1 MDSDQVIQELL
12 ANQNIHQEDNVIE
25 LYLGKQ
31 GLEEVNSLQRFR
43 MLQRIWLNSN
53 KLRDLFMKN
62 TQQSFLQHNFRVSE
76 LHLQCNEL
84 STITGAISHLRCLQ
98 VLMLQKN
105 QLANLSAVL
114 QELLPLRAL
123 KTLNLFDN
131 PMAQEEV
138 YRLLTIHLLPSVNLL
153 DRQGSTDDRNVSN
166 ASYERSNT
174 GRWQA
179 LLVFWKF
186 RREVKAT
193 ERKAAYETYEPHQQA
208 VKDSV
213 AFGRA
218 LSQASYEND
227 AKQTRVNT
235 ADLPKTPTNFVDK
248 IIKKTDPND
257 RRSLMQYTM
266 FDWSRVPDS
275 LQRRQGTPVLPPKNL
290 TVTFR

>member
-1 MDSDQVIQELL
+1 MDSDELIHNVL
-12 ANQNIHQEDNVIE
+12 EKQGIHQEDKVIE
-25 LYLGKQ
+25 LYLGKHD
-31 GLEEVNSLQRFR
+31 LEEVNSLQRFR
-43 MLQRIWLNSN
+43 MLQRVWLNSN
-53 KLRDLFMKN
+53 KLRDLFTKN
-62 TQQSFLQHNFRVSE
+62 TQQSFLRHNFRISE

-84 STITGAISHLRCLQ
+84 STITGALSHLRCLQ

-105 QLANLSAVL
+105 QLADMSAVL

-123 KTLNLFDN
+123 KVLNLFDN
-131 PMAQEEV
+131 PMAQEEA
-138 YRLLTIHLLPSVNLL
+138 YRLLTIHLLPSVDLL
-153 DRQGSTDDRNVSN
+153 DRQ
-166 ASYERSNT
+166 
-174 GRWQA
+174 
-179 LLVFWKF
+179 
-186 RREVKAT
+186 EVKAT

-218 LSQASYEND
+218 LSPTSNTNNQ
-227 AKQTRVNT
+227 KQSRVNS
-235 ADLPKTPTNFVDK
+235 ADLPRTPRNFVEK
-248 IIKKTDPND
+248 IVKKEDPNE

>member
-1 MDSDQVIQELL
+1 MDSDQLIQDVLDK
-12 ANQNIHQEDNVIE
+12 QGIHQEDRVIE
-25 LYLGKQ
+25 LYLGKHD
-31 GLEEVNSLQRFR
+31 LEEVNSLQRFR
-43 MLQRIWLNSN
+43 MLQRVWLNSN
-53 KLRDLFMKN
+53 KLRDLLTKN
-62 TQQSFLQHNFRVSE
+62 TQQSFLRHNFRISE

-105 QLANLSAVL
+105 QLANMSAVM

-123 KTLNLFDN
+123 RVLNLFDN

-153 DRQGSTDDRNVSN
+153 DRQ
-166 ASYERSNT
+166 
-174 GRWQA
+174 
-179 LLVFWKF
+179 
-186 RREVKAT
+186 EVQAT

-218 LSQASYEND
+218 LSRNSDDHQQ
-227 AKQTRVNT
+227 KQNRCDSANMPRT
-235 ADLPKTPTNFVDK
+235 PKNFVDK
-248 IIKKTDPND
+248 IVKKEDPNE

>member
-1 MDSDQVIQELL
+1 MDSDQAIQELL
-12 ANQNIHQEDNVIE
+12 TKQNIHQEDNVIE
-25 LYLGKQ
+25 LYLGQ
-31 GLEEVNSLQRFR
+31 RGLEDVNSLQRFR
-43 MLQRIWLNSN
+43 MLQRVWLNSN
-53 KLRDLFMKN
+53 KLRDLFIKN
-62 TQQSFLQHNFRVSE
+62 TQHSFLQHNFRVSE

-123 KTLNLFDN
+123 RVLNLFDN

-138 YRLLTIHLLPSVNLL
+138 YRLLTIHLLPSVYLL
-153 DRQGSTDDRNVSN
+153 DRQ
-166 ASYERSNT
+166 
-174 GRWQA
+174 
-179 LLVFWKF
+179 
-186 RREVKAT
+186 EVKAT

-218 LSQASYEND
+218 LSRNSCENVQNP
-227 AKQTRVNT
+227 AEANRSNT
-235 ADLPKTPTNFVDK
+235 PKTPTNFVDK
-248 IIKKTDPND
+248 IVKKTDPND

-275 LQRRQGTPVLPPKNL
+275 LQKRQGVPSLPPKNL